1 MSYLL
6 EFNFRAIYI
15 YIYHTFELCV
25 CLLTFSKKKI
35 MNKNPGPILASLFF
49 KINIK
54 SKLFEQTSYKDIH
67 KNSFLISNKY
77 EADFTVL
84 SLKWFLIVS

>member
-54 SKLFEQTSYKDIH
+54 SKLFERTYKGILP
-67 KNSFLISNKY
+67 LISHKY
-77 EADFTVL
+77 GADFTFL